1 MAGFD
6 TNGVF
11 TLDASATDA
20 FPGKVLASADWNTIF
35 QQIIDGMTQLGK
47 GQIVRSPRI
56 ISAPTATVTVAVD
69 DLIILIGAA
78 VTNINLPA
86 SATKTSPLYIIGNA
100 VGIFASNNATVNP
113 NGAETIDGAASVL
126 LSNDYQCLTLYPLVA
141 GGWRI
146 LG

>member
-1 MAGFD
+1 MPFGTD
-6 TNGVF
+6 GVF

-35 QQIIDGMTQLGK
+35 GQIIAGMTQLGK

-69 DLIILIGAA
+69 DLILLIGAA

-86 SATKTSPLYIIGNA
+86 SATKTSPIYIIGNA
-100 VGIFASNNATVNP
+100 AGIFSANNATVNP
-113 NGAETIDGAASVL
+113 NGIETIDGLANIVMA
-126 LSNDYQCLTLYPLVA
+126 NDYQVLTLYPLAA

-146 LG
+146 WS

>member
-1 MAGFD
+1 MPFD
-6 TNGVF
+6 ADGIF
-11 TLDASATDA
+11 TLDVAATTA

-35 QQIIDGMTQLGK
+35 GQIISGMAQLGK

-69 DLIILIGAA
+69 DLILLIGAA

-86 SATKTSPLYIIGNA
+86 SATKTSPIYIIGNA
-100 VGIFASNNATVNP
+100 AGIFSISNANVNP
-113 NGAETIDGAASVL
+113 NGAELIDGLAVVV
-126 LSNDYQCLTLYPLVA
+126 LSNDFQALTLYPLVA

-146 LG
+146 LA

>member
-1 MAGFD
+1 MPFD
-6 TNGVF
+6 TDGVF

-35 QQIIDGMTQLGK
+35 GQIIAGMTQLGK

-86 SATKTSPLYIIGNA
+86 SATKTSPITIVGNA
-100 VGIFASNNATVNP
+100 AGIFSVNNATINP
-113 NGAETIDGAASVL
+113 NGVQTIDGLASVL
-126 LSNDYQCLTLYPLVA
+126 LTNDFQAITLYPLVA
-141 GGWRI
+141 GGWRMT
-146 LG
+146 